1 MFEAGDKIVCIND
14 SSIKKKDE
22 HWKTHLT
29 NGKTYKIQYISH
41 IDSKINKSF
50 ITINNDRGID
60 MIYSNKRFISLIEWR
75 KLKLKKIC
83 SKLEM
88 K

>member
-22 HWKTHLT
+22 HWKTHIT
-29 NGKTYKIQYISH
+29 NGKTYEIQYISH
-41 IDSKINKSF
+41 IDSKINVSAF
-50 ITINNDRGID
+50 YINNDRGID

-75 KLKLKKIC
+75 KIKLKKIC